1 MSDDVTDLRATE
13 RFIAAA
19 PLNGSFGVASITV
32 VDIGETGAQV
42 EHPQPLRLATR
53 ARLAFKRGDDAFAA
67 YGVLVWSHLSK
78 RPNDKGKLLYRSG
91 IRFEDDDADFPKI
104 IDTLLSHGVVQSDP
118 DSLERKK
125 QRLVEREA
133 ERIGRTARQVRSLP
147 QLDVSAD
154 QVLLIQHARDRL
166 RAHPDEA
173 MKWYNRAKYSITQS
187 SEPIAAD
194 LYHRD
199 EVLAVWEYLERT
211 VDLPVIARV
220 FDLRKQA

>member
-1 MSDDVTDLRATE
+1 MSSDITELRATE
-13 RFIAAA
+13 RFTAAE
-19 PLNGSFGVASITV
+19 PLKGNFGVASITIV
-32 VDIGETGAQV
+32 NIGETGAQI

-53 ARLAFKRGDDAFAA
+53 ARLAFKRGDNAFAA
-67 YGVLVWSHLSK
+67 YGVLLWSHLSK

-104 IDTLLSHGVVQSDP
+104 IDTLLSHGVVQNDP
-118 DSLERKK
+118 DSLERKR
-125 QRLVEREA
+125 QRLA
-133 ERIGRTARQVRSLP
+133 ERKAERSGRTMRQVRNLP
-147 QLDVSAD
+147 QIDVSAD
-154 QVLLIQHARDRL
+154 QILLIQHARDRL

-211 VDLPVIARV
+211 VDLAVIARV
-220 FDLRKQA
+220 FDLKKA